1 MNYTF
6 SGFSKAG
13 NAVVRGAI
21 AAAQDM
27 GHTYV
32 GTEHLLLALAR
43 DDTGEAAAFLLE
55 RQVYG
60 YQVGRLLREQVGCG
74 RRTRLS
80 PRDFTP
86 ALSKCVDCAVI
97 EAKAVSDGK
106 VEPVHLLA
114 ALLEAPATAGRIL
127 VQLGVEPAAAAKE
140 CGRRMGKFPL
150 FQQTPRPVTSPR
162 GAARAAE
169 KYGKDLTSLAEQDKL
184 DPVLGRD
191 SELLRLEQILVRR
204 RKNNP
209 CLVGEPGVGKTAVVE
224 GLARRIAAGQVPPQ
238 LRGKRILS
246 LDITSLVAGTKY
258 RGDFEERFK
267 NVLLDVQ
274 RAGDVILFID
284 EVHAIV
290 GAGAA
295 EGGID
300 ACGILKPLLARGDIQ
315 LIGATTRVEYRRH
328 IEKDAARARRFG
340 AVEVEEP
347 GQETAVEILQ
357 GLAPRYAAHHGVE
370 IAPEAVRAAVTLS
383 ARYLPER
390 FLPDKALDLLDEAC
404 SAVRIEA
411 AERPGGP
418 EKPAVTAAHIAAVVS
433 RQSGVPAE
441 KLTAAQTATLAAME
455 QTLSGRVVG
464 QPDAVR
470 AVAGALQRARLGL
483 ASTARPMGAFLFLGP
498 TGVGKTALAR
508 ALADCCFGSEKAL
521 LRFDMSEY
529 MEKHTVAR
537 LLGAPPGYVG
547 YGEGGQLT
555 EAVRRRPYSV
565 VLLDEIEKAHPD
577 VANILLQIMEDGALT
592 DSEGR
597 RVDFTH
603 TLVILTSN
611 LGAKHL
617 AGQRAALGFGT
628 GAPGEGARA
637 EVMREVREHFSPELL
652 GRLDEV
658 LVFGPLAQE
667 DLVAI
672 GETLLREL
680 EARAAQQGIRLAHT
694 PAAARLLVREAYEPS
709 SGARSLRR
717 AITRRVEQCLAQQL
731 LGGVENGA
739 AADFLLD
746 APQDVLSLARRCG
759 TAANAAQGGAR
770 GGGEADAP
778 EQNAAAPAP
787 DTVQACNL

>member
-1 MNYTF
+1 M
-6 SGFSKAG
+6 
-13 NAVVRGAI
+13 
-21 AAAQDM
+21 
-27 GHTYV
+27 
-32 GTEHLLLALAR
+32 
-43 DDTGEAAAFLLE
+43 
-55 RQVYG
+55 
-60 YQVGRLLREQVGCG
+60 
-74 RRTRLS
+74 
-80 PRDFTP
+80 
-86 ALSKCVDCAVI
+86 
-97 EAKAVSDGK
+97 
-106 VEPVHLLA
+106 
-114 ALLEAPATAGRIL
+114 
-127 VQLGVEPAAAAKE
+127 
-140 CGRRMGKFPL
+140 
-150 FQQTPRPVTSPR
+150 
-162 GAARAAE
+162 
-169 KYGKDLTSLAEQDKL
+169 
-184 DPVLGRD
+184 LGRD
-191 SELLRLEQILVRR
+191 SELLRMEQILVRR

-328 IEKDAARARRFG
+328 IEKDAALARRFG

-617 AGQRAALGFGT
+617 AGQR
-628 GAPGEGARA
+628 GAGLRHGRAGRGRAGRGDAGGARA
-637 EVMREVREHFSPELL
+637 FQP
-652 GRLDEV
+652 
-658 LVFGPLAQE
+658 
-667 DLVAI
+667 
-672 GETLLREL
+672 
-680 EARAAQQGIRLAHT
+680 RAAGPPGRGAGIR
-694 PAAARLLVREAYEPS
+694 PV
-709 SGARSLRR
+709 GA
-717 AITRRVEQCLAQQL
+717 
-731 LGGVENGA
+731 GG
-739 AADFLLD
+739 
-746 APQDVLSLARRCG
+746 PCG
-759 TAANAAQGGAR
+759 HWG
-770 GGGEADAP
+770 
-778 EQNAAAPAP
+778 NAAAGAGSARRAAGHPPGAH
-787 DTVQACNL
+787 ARRRAAAGA